1 MGTKKLVVFDI
12 DGTLIDSGGAGMAA
26 LNAAMEELTGVSDGF
41 NDIHCA
47 GKTDLQIVR
56 EAYVKCGLSLSQDI
70 VGEFFELYVAHLV
83 RTVALKKGSL
93 KPGVNELLLSLVEE
107 PDMHLGLLTGNV
119 QKGARLKLEPYFL
132 NDFFPLGAFGDD
144 SEDRNLLLP
153 IAVRRLS
160 ETVSIEVSWS
170 DCVVIGDTPRDVTC
184 AHVHGS
190 RSIAVAT
197 GPYSVEDLEEAGAD
211 LVVRDLSDA
220 ALIGGWLREVD

>member
-1 MGTKKLVVFDI
+1 MGAKKLVVFDI

-26 LNAAMEELTGVSDGF
+26 LNAAMEESTGVAEGF
-41 NDIHCA
+41 KGIHCA

-56 EAYVKCGLSLSQDI
+56 EAYANHGLSLSQGI
-70 VGEFFELYVAHLV
+70 VVEFFELYVAHLV
-83 RTVALKKGSL
+83 RTVALKKGCL
-93 KPGVNELLLSLVEE
+93 KPGVNELLLSLAEE

-119 QKGARLKLEPYFL
+119 EKGARLKLEPYSL
-132 NDFFPLGAFGDD
+132 NNFFPLGAFGDD

-160 ETVSIEVSWS
+160 ETVSISVAWS

-197 GPYSVEDLEEAGAD
+197 GPYTVEELEEAGAD
-211 LVVRDLSDA
+211 LVVPDLSDA
-220 ALIGGWLREVD
+220 ALIGGWLKNMD

>member
-26 LNAAMEELTGVSDGF
+26 LNAAMEELTGVAAGF
-41 NDIHCA
+41 KDIHCA

-56 EAYVKCGLSLSQDI
+56 EAYVKHGLSLSQKSI
-70 VGEFFELYVAHLV
+70 REFFELYVSHLV
-83 RTVALKKGSL
+83 LTVTLKKGSL

-119 QKGARLKLEPYFL
+119 EKGARLKLEPYSL

-160 ETVSIEVSWS
+160 ERVSIDVSWS

-197 GPYSVEDLEEAGAD
+197 GPYSVEELEEAGAD
-211 LVVRDLSDA
+211 LVVPDLSDA
-220 ALIGGWLREVD
+220 ALIGGWLRDLD